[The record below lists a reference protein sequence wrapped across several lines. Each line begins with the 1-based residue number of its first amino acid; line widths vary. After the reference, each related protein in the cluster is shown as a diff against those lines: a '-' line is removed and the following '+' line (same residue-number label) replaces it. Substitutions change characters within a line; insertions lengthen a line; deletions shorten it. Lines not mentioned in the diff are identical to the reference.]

1 MIIKVIILLIIFLI
15 FMFYMLY
22 LKEYFKVKK
31 VYKHLRKVLDVRDS
45 LVLKLIPEIK
55 NKKLSAK
62 VIYLID
68 ERKENFKT
76 SYNNSILSDIKLN
89 AELRKLYE
97 YINTLNKNEVINNI
111 FSKII
116 NLEKELKN
124 IRTKYNI
131 SVENYNN
138 NLIKHKFMCLRVI
151 KLKPLDTYSIKK

>member
-1 MIIKVIILLIIFLI
+1 MIIKIIILLIIFLI
-15 FMFYMLY
+15 FMFYMLF

-31 VYKHLRKVLDVRDS
+31 VYKHLRKVLDTRDT

-55 NKKLSAK
+55 NKEIAEK

-89 AELRKLYE
+89 TEIRKLYE

-111 FSKII
+111 FGKIL

-124 IRTKYNI
+124 IRNKYNVA
-131 SVENYNN
+131 VENYNN
-138 NLIKHKFMCLRVI
+138 NFIKHKNVCLKIIRM
-151 KLKPLDTYSIKK
+151 KPLDTYNVKK